1 MANLVLAGEQ
11 VAPTSIESALS
22 HYLKVDVLREQRVE
36 PAARALEAA
45 IAKHGFPDA
54 APTDLF
60 ELRYD
65 DGLRSLYL
73 WHAVPRRPARSNA
86 KAGAHEAPGNWTR
99 DTSGTRLH
107 QLRASAAWKRSWWQT
122 GRLMIAQQRS
132 RILPL
137 SRSKRRAAGWA
148 SALEAIIKKLG
159 S

>member
-54 APTDLF
+54 APTDLL

-65 DGLRSLYL
+65 DGFVHYISVERFLEDQ
-73 WHAVPRRPARSNA
+73 
-86 KAGAHEAPGNWTR
+86 HEER
-99 DTSGTRLH
+99 ESR
-107 QLRASAAWKRSWWQT
+107 
-122 GRLMIAQQRS
+122 RS
-132 RILPL
+132 RGAGKLD
-137 SRSKRRAAGWA
+137 SRHFRNSSSSTASECGVQAIVVADWAVDDRAAKISDA
-148 SALEAIIKKLG
+148 AAL
-159 S
+159 ST